1 MPQNIM
7 EFMVF
12 VVEKTARA
20 FFANDKIIAYNT
32 LKQTGIWDF
41 YAQNY
46 ETTHSFGTQALLAE
60 IKDLMTRK
68 GVVIC

>member
-1 MPQNIM
+1 MSQNVM

-20 FFANDKIIAYNT
+20 FFANDKTTAYNT

-41 YAQNY
+41 YVQNY
-46 ETTHSFGTQALLAE
+46 ETTHSFGIQALLEE
-60 IKDLMTRK
+60 IKDIMLKK
-68 GVVIC
+68 GVAIC